1 PRGSR
6 TSGASSSAR
15 ARAAARSAVTATR
28 ISAPKR
34 RACLTAWKPS
44 SRTTSSLPACRRQ
57 RPRVSGEEEEEE
69 EAAEGDAAE
78 PTVGWG
84 AGAGRPGAGP
94 PGAGP
99 SGAGPA
105 GSGTAASGSLRALRV
120 VSGAGPSGAGP
131 SGAGPSGS
139 GTVMSGSL
147 RALRVVSG
155 AVRRG
160 TARRARYGSLGVR
173 GAEPCAGRAAGRRLR
188 VRPLARHGEQLER
201 LKVSP
206 ECGCP
211 GRHGARGGRVPGRA
225 GT

>member
-94 PGAGP
+94 
-99 SGAGPA
+99 
-105 GSGTAASGSLRALRV
+105 
-120 VSGAGPSGAGP
+120 

-188 VRPLARHGEQLER
+188 VRPLARQGEQLGR
-201 LKVSP
+201 LRVSP
-206 ECGCP
+206 EGG
-211 GRHGARGGRVPGRA
+211 GRGGHGARGGRVPGRGGTGVPARRGGRGRGRGGRCRDRPGGRGPGPGA
-225 GT
+225 GPRSAP

>member
-84 AGAGRPGAGP
+84 AGAGRP
-94 PGAGP
+94 
-99 SGAGPA
+99 
-105 GSGTAASGSLRALRV
+105 
-120 VSGAGPSGAGP
+120 GAGPSGAGP

-211 GRHGARGGRVPGRA
+211 GRHGARGG
-225 GT
+225 